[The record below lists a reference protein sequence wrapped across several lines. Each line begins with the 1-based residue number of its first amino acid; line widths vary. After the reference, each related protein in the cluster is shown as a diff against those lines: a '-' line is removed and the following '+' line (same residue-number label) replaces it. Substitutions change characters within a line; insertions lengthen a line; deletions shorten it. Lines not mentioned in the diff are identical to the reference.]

1 MSGALFKASGVFA
14 WGGALSAI
22 GLMASLALQLLLTSP
37 MMMRGMLYHKL
48 LRAMVASMAWMSV
61 IIVCGG
67 IVCVAEAIK
76 VIDQRA
82 GLAIQVNYISYFN
95 TLHLT

>member
-1 MSGALFKASGVFA
+1 MSDALFKSSRVFA

-37 MMMRGMLYHKL
+37 RMMKGMLYHKL
-48 LRAMVASMAWMSV
+48 LRPMVACMAWLSV
-61 IIVCGG
+61 IVVCGG

-76 VIDQRA
+76 VIDRRA
-82 GLAIQVNYISYFN
+82 GLAVQVNYIPYP
-95 TLHLT
+95 

>member
-1 MSGALFKASGVFA
+1 MK
-14 WGGALSAI
+14 
-22 GLMASLALQLLLTSP
+22 
-37 MMMRGMLYHKL
+37 GMLYHKL
-48 LRAMVASMAWMSV
+48 LRAMVAGMAWLSV

-82 GLAIQVNYISYFN
+82 GLAVQVSDILSR
-95 TLHLT
+95 

>member
-1 MSGALFKASGVFA
+1 MSDAIYKASRIFA
-14 WGGALSAI
+14 WGGALSAMA
-22 GLMASLALQLLLTSP
+22 LMASLTLQLLLTSP
-37 MMMRGMLYHKL
+37 MMMRGMHHHVL

-61 IIVCGG
+61 IVVGGG

-82 GLAIQVNYISYFN
+82 GLAIQVNYISY
-95 TLHLT
+95 H